1 MPRILTDDEI
11 DSLVAESKPLKKG
24 WTKRLRPK
32 RKSNF
37 QHAQR
42 AWDVEGEAGN
52 QFRIIIRQ
60 NTINLLDFSLILT
73 FRDKDGSEFVLRR
86 YNGKHPS
93 QHTNRLEKARG
104 EPNSSFRNTFH
115 IHKATERYQDEGLPT
130 DGYAEETTEY
140 ASFDTALRAFVQSNG
155 VVLPGDDE
163 PSLFDP
169 KGGA

>member
-1 MPRILTDDEI
+1 MPRTLTDDEI
-11 DSLVAESKPLKKG
+11 DSLVAESKPLQEG
-24 WTKRLRPK
+24 WTQRLRAYP
-32 RKSNF
+32 KSNF

-42 AWDVEGEAGN
+42 VLEVEGEAKN
-52 QFRIIIRQ
+52 KFRIIIRK
-60 NTINLLDFSLILT
+60 NAINPLDFSIILT
-73 FRDKDGSEFVLRR
+73 FKDKDGGEFILRR

-115 IHKATERYQDEGLPT
+115 IHKATQRYQEEGLPI
-130 DGYAEETTEY
+130 DGYAEVTTEY
-140 ASFDTALRAFVQSNG
+140 ASFDTALQAFVRSNG
-155 VVLPGDDE
+155 IVLPGDDE

>member
-1 MPRILTDDEI
+1 MSRILTDDEI
-11 DSLVAESKPLKKG
+11 DSLVAESKPLQKG
-24 WTKRLRPK
+24 WTSRLRPK

-42 AWDVEGEAGN
+42 ALEVEGEAGN

-60 NTINLLDFSLILT
+60 SAINPLDFSLILT
-73 FRDKDGSEFVLRR
+73 FKDKDGSEFVLRR

-104 EPNSSFRNTFH
+104 DSNSSFRNTFH
-115 IHKATERYQDEGLPT
+115 IHKATHRYQEEGLPI
-130 DGYAEETTEY
+130 DGFAEETTEY
-140 ASFDTALRAFVQSNG
+140 ASFDAALHAFVRSNG
-155 VVLPGDDE
+155 VVLPGDDQ

>member
-1 MPRILTDDEI
+1 MARTLTDDEI
-11 DSLVAESKPLKKG
+11 DSLVAESKSLKKG
-24 WTKRLRPK
+24 WTKRLRPHA
-32 RKSNF
+32 KSNL

-42 AWDVEGEAGN
+42 ALEVQGEAEN
-52 QFRIIIRQ
+52 KFRIIIRK
-60 NTINLLDFSLILT
+60 NAINPLDFSIILT
-73 FRDKDGSEFVLRR
+73 FKDKDGSEFVLRR

-115 IHKATERYQDEGLPT
+115 IHKATQRYQDEGLPI

-140 ASFDTALRAFVQSNG
+140 ASFDTALQAFVRSNG
-155 VVLPGDDE
+155 IVLPGDDA
-163 PSLFDP
+163 PSLFDG